1 VIAAVRHYSNGAK
14 RPFSKPLPS
23 ERELIS
29 EGENMSQERGISRVV
44 NVPPAAPGFVGPG
57 HLAAPVVSPENFEM
71 NDPFILLMDDHLDI
85 GDRPVG
91 GPHPHAGFETVTL
104 ILDGA
109 IFDRDEGGTL
119 NAGEVQWMT
128 AGSGII
134 HSEDV
139 RTKGRVRLLQ
149 LWLTLPKNQRWIAP
163 GFQAINVNAVPVRHE
178 LGAEIQV
185 YSGSS
190 GGLRSGTRN
199 HVPVTMVEINLE
211 PHASAEQDIPT
222 SYNGFAFVIDGSVQ
236 IGDTVLNT
244 GQVGWLDRPTDN
256 GTSVLRVVADESGA
270 RLILYAGQP
279 QGDPIV
285 SYGPFIGDSKQD
297 IARLFAEYQAGM
309 FPRLSELKKQQL

>member
-1 VIAAVRHYSNGAK
+1 
-14 RPFSKPLPS
+14 
-23 ERELIS
+23 
-29 EGENMSQERGISRVV
+29 MT
-44 NVPPAAPGFVGPG
+44 
-57 HLAAPVVSPENFEM
+57 
-71 NDPFILLMDDHLDI
+71 DPFILLMDDHLDI
-85 GDRPVG
+85 GNRPVG

-139 RTKGRVRLLQ
+139 RTKGKVRLLQ
-149 LWLTLPKNQRWIAP
+149 LWLTLPKNKRWVAP
-163 GFQAINVNAVPVRHE
+163 DFQTINVNEVPVRRKN
-178 LGAEIQV
+178 GVEIRV

-190 GGLRSGTRN
+190 VGLHSGTRN

-211 PHASAEQDIPT
+211 PHASAELDIPT
-222 SYNGFAFVIDGSVQ
+222 SYNGFAFVIHGSVQ
-236 IGDTVLNT
+236 IGGKVLNT
-244 GQVGWLDRPTDN
+244 GQVGWFDRPTGS

-270 RLILYAGQP
+270 RLVLYAGQP
-279 QGDPIV
+279 QGGPIV

-297 IARLFAEYQAGM
+297 IARLFAEHQSGR
-309 FPRLSELKKQQL
+309 FPRLSELKKQQV

>member
-1 VIAAVRHYSNGAK
+1 
-14 RPFSKPLPS
+14 
-23 ERELIS
+23 
-29 EGENMSQERGISRVV
+29 MSQERGISRVV

-57 HLAAPVVSPENFEM
+57 HLAAPVVSPKNFEM
-71 NDPFILLMDDHLDI
+71 NEPFILLMDDHLDI
-85 GDRPVG
+85 GNRPVG

-139 RTKGRVRLLQ
+139 RTKGKVRLLQ
-149 LWLTLPKNQRWIAP
+149 LWLTLPKNKRWIAP
-163 GFQAINVNAVPVRHE
+163 DFQTINVNEVPVRRE
-178 LGAEIQV
+178 NGAEIRV

-190 GGLRSGTRN
+190 VGLQSNTQN
-199 HVPVTMVEINLE
+199 QVPVTMVEISLE
-211 PHASAEQDIPT
+211 SNTSAELDTPA
-222 SYNGFAFVIDGSVQ
+222 SYNGFAFVIDGSVR
-236 IGDTVLNT
+236 IGDTELNT
-244 GQVGWLDRPTDN
+244 GQVGWLDRSTDL
-256 GTSVLRVVADESGA
+256 GTSVLHVVAGKSGA
-270 RLILYAGQP
+270 RLVLYAGQP

-297 IARLFAEYQAGM
+297 IARLFAEYQSGR